1 MPYKREKNF
10 LELNDEYHL
19 MYLQFLKDARV
30 WNTMGQYWLGDENT
44 RRAVA
49 LLNGNV
55 DDALKP
61 IRSENSY
68 SPKYF

>member
-19 MYLQFLKDARV
+19 MYGRFLKDARI
-30 WNTMGQYWLGDENT
+30 WNSMGQYWLASENT
-44 RRAVA
+44 KRAVA

-61 IRSENSY
+61 IRSEDV
-68 SPKYF
+68 YFI